1 MSSSELISSGGAA
14 AIFLSILIA
23 AGCLFWLVGRRWM
36 AAMNR
41 LDHVE
46 SDVAVYSEASTRVAR
61 TLEEMLLARAK
72 PGETVHSSRRYL
84 LQKARERIG
93 QGQSVATLQRSLGLS
108 FDEVR
113 LLERG
118 ERMTTSRPP
127 NIAAVKDADSPG
139 P

>member
-1 MSSSELISSGGAA
+1 MNLSELSSPGAA
-14 AIFLSILIA
+14 IAVVAVLLMA

-36 AAMNR
+36 VAMNR
-41 LDHVE
+41 LAHIE

-61 TLEEMLLARAK
+61 TLEEMLLARSK
-72 PGETVHSSRRYL
+72 PGMTVHSSRRYL
-84 LQKARERIG
+84 LQTARERIS
-93 QGQSVATLQRSLGLS
+93 QGESVKTLQRSLGLS

-118 ERMTTSRPP
+118 ETMALSQRPGNP
-127 NIAAVKDADSPG
+127 AFTDAGSPD